1 MDTCQ
6 KRKQLFHEINK
17 MKDTG
22 GLYELINQMDIP
34 RTKNSNGIFVN
45 LSVIDEDDI
54 HALSELVGKLSYYQ
68 SADVPEHVFPPEP
81 EPDITKTKVA
91 PKVHIYKPIK
101 LTSIQRT
108 ILSHGIW

>member
-1 MDTCQ
+1 MDICQ

-45 LSVIDEDDI
+45 LSVIDDDDI
-54 HALSELVGKLSYYQ
+54 RALSELAGKLSYYQ
-68 SADVPEHVFPPEP
+68 TNDVPEHAFPPEP
-81 EPDITKTKVA
+81 EPDITKTKIA
-91 PKVHIYKPIK
+91 PKVRTYKPIK

-108 ILSHGIW
+108 ILSHGI